1 MVNENTWSLKNR
13 GKNNFVLILVLLCS
27 ILISCSDTYKIEST
41 IQKYV
46 TENFND
52 PKSYE
57 VIDIQLIDTL
67 TIGEA
72 SQFLIDS
79 RILSINDIN
88 RYINEKETELS
99 DRELSLF
106 LRGKSLFSLD
116 QIDEID
122 KEKEAVNQY
131 RDTILY
137 LENSIKK
144 LKPLVSSNEV
154 VYYRVKHSYRADNGL
169 GSLMKFSDTLS
180 LDGALNIINDPNE
193 FVLVKINDAS
203 K

>member
-1 MVNENTWSLKNR
+1 M
-13 GKNNFVLILVLLCS
+13 LLCS

-180 LDGALNIINDPNE
+180 LDGTLNIINDPNE

>member
-1 MVNENTWSLKNR
+1 M
-13 GKNNFVLILVLLCS
+13 LLCS
-27 ILISCSDTYKIEST
+27 ILISCSDRHKIESN

-52 PKSYE
+52 PRSYE
-57 VIDIQLIDTL
+57 LIDIQLIDTL
-67 TIGEA
+67 TIGAA
-72 SQFLIDS
+72 SQLLIDS
-79 RILSINDIN
+79 RILTINDIN

-106 LRGKSLFSLD
+106 LGGKSLFLLD
-116 QIDEID
+116 QIDGID
-122 KEKEAVNQY
+122 EEKENINQY

-144 LKPLVSSNEV
+144 LKPFVNSKEV
-154 VYYRVKHSYRADNGL
+154 VYYRVKHSFRANNGV
-169 GSLMKFSDTLS
+169 GSLMKYSDTLS
-180 LDGALNIINDPNE
+180 IDGALNIIEDPDE
-193 FVLVKINDAS
+193 FILIKINNVS